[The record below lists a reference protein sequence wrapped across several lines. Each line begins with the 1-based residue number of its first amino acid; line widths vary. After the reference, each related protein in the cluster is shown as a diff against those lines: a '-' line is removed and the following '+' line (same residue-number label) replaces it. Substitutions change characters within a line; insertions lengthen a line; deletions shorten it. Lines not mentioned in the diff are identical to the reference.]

1 MKVHAAP
8 TVPRPYDNSLREAQA
23 QRTREQILDG
33 LVRVLAR
40 GVAELSIPAVTREAG
55 VSVRTV
61 YRHFPTK
68 RELLAAMTAR
78 SQERA
83 GWPPGGPP
91 RNPEELIAS
100 NRQAVIVLDQDETLR
115 AAYASGIGRAWRQS
129 EELPEKHRVI
139 AEALAPITA
148 SFGEEDRAHLLAI
161 VNVLMNRH
169 TLHTFKED
177 LALTAEEAA
186 DSVGW
191 LIRTLARLAEC
202 FGDDDVQ

>member
-1 MKVHAAP
+1 MKAHAAP
-8 TVPRPYDNSLREAQA
+8 IVPRSYDNTLREAQA
-23 QRTREQILDG
+23 QRTREQILAG
-33 LVRVLAR
+33 LVRVLSR
-40 GVAELSIPAVTREAG
+40 GVAELSIPAVAREAG

-61 YRHFPTK
+61 YRHFPTE
-68 RELLAAMTAR
+68 RDLLAGLTAR
-78 SQERA
+78 GQERA
-83 GWPPGGPP
+83 GWPPGGLP

-100 NRQAVIVLDQDETLR
+100 NRQAFIVLDHDETLR
-115 AAYASGIGRAWRQS
+115 AAYASGVGRAWRRS
-129 EELPEKHRVI
+129 EELPEKHRLI

-161 VNVLMNRH
+161 VNVLMNQH

-177 LALTAEEAA
+177 LGLTAEEAA

-202 FGDDDVQ
+202 LGGDNVQ